1 MAKPK
6 GLELLRA
13 AAPTVSVGVITAN
26 LLSLGSEISLLERTG
41 VKLAHVDVM
50 DGCFCPMM
58 TVGPPFIKAI
68 KTSLLKDV
76 HLMIEEPLEK
86 VADYVAAGADIVT
99 IHVEA
104 CSHVHRVLQKLG
116 TLTNVNDAERGI
128 VRGVALNPGTPL
140 EALEPLLDEL
150 EYILLLAVNPG
161 WGGQKY
167 IPSTTARIARVQ
179 RMIADSGKNI
189 ILGVD
194 GGITKENIARGR
206 RHRRGSDRNRQ
217 RRVRRQDAGSQRAIY
232 ARGRGGG
239 TQPPVALRGGS
250 GSHRDCR
257 LRLMSSAAFLDRM
270 FVRFRMNTPEGGSA
284 ATALQVADAF

>member
-1 MAKPK
+1 MATPK

-13 AAPTVSVGVITAN
+13 AAPTLSVGVITAN

-86 VADYVAAGADIVT
+86 VADYVAAGADMVT
-99 IHVEA
+99 IHVED

-140 EALEPLLDEL
+140 EALEPLLDEV

-167 IPSTTARIARVQ
+167 IPATTARIARVQ
-179 RMIADSGKNI
+179 HMIADSGKNI
-189 ILGVD
+189 LLGVD
-194 GGITKENIARGR
+194 GGITKENIEQVAATGTDLIVT
-206 RHRRGSDRNRQ
+206 GSAVFD
-217 RRVRRQDAGSQRAIY
+217 GK
-232 ARGRGGG
+232 
-239 TQPPVALRGGS
+239 
-250 GSHRDCR
+250 
-257 LRLMSSAAFLDRM
+257 
-270 FVRFRMNTPEGGSA
+270 TPEANARFMLEAVA
-284 ATALQVADAF
+284 AVDSRE

>member
-1 MAKPK
+1 MANSK

-13 AAPTVSVGVITAN
+13 AAPTVSVGVLTAN

-86 VADYVAAGADIVT
+86 VADFVAAGADIVT

-104 CSHVHRVLQKLG
+104 CSHGHRVLQKLG

-128 VRGVALNPGTPL
+128 VRGVGLNPGTPL
-140 EALEPLLDEL
+140 EVLEPLLDEL
-150 EYILLLAVNPG
+150 EFILLLAVNPG

-167 IPSTTARIARVQ
+167 IPATTARIARVQ
-179 RMIADSGKNI
+179 RMIADSGKHI
-189 ILGVD
+189 VLGVD
-194 GGITKENIARGR
+194 GGITKANIAEVAATGADLIVT
-206 RHRRGSDRNRQ
+206 GSAVFD
-217 RRVRRQDAGSQRAIY
+217 GK
-232 ARGRGGG
+232 
-239 TQPPVALRGGS
+239 
-250 GSHRDCR
+250 
-257 LRLMSSAAFLDRM
+257 
-270 FVRFRMNTPEGGSA
+270 TPEANARFMLDAVA
-284 ATALQVADAF
+284 AARRATSKAEILQQQ

>member
-1 MAKPK
+1 MANPK

-41 VKLAHVDVM
+41 AKLAHVDVM

-76 HLMIEEPLEK
+76 HLMIQEPLEK
-86 VADYVAAGADIVT
+86 VAEYVAVGADIIT

-104 CSHVHRVLQKLG
+104 CSNVHRVLQKLG

-140 EALEPLLDEL
+140 AALEPLLDEL

-194 GGITKENIARGR
+194 GGITKENIREVAATGADLIVTGSAVFDGKAPEANARFMLEAVAAVPRGR
-206 RHRRGSDRNRQ
+206 
-217 RRVRRQDAGSQRAIY
+217 
-232 ARGRGGG
+232 
-239 TQPPVALRGGS
+239 
-250 GSHRDCR
+250 
-257 LRLMSSAAFLDRM
+257 
-270 FVRFRMNTPEGGSA
+270 
-284 ATALQVADAF
+284 

>member
-1 MAKPK
+1 MANSK

-13 AAPTVSVGVITAN
+13 ATPTISVGVITAN
-26 LLSLGSEISLLERTG
+26 LLSLGSEISLLERMG

-68 KTSLLKDV
+68 KTSLLKDT

-86 VADYVAAGADIVT
+86 VADYVAAGADIIT

-104 CSHVHRVLQKLG
+104 CSHVHRVLQKLA
-116 TLTNVNDAERGI
+116 TLTNANDAERGI
-128 VRGVALNPGTPL
+128 VRGVALNPGTPV

-167 IPSTTARIARVQ
+167 IPATAVRLARVQ

-194 GGITKENIARGR
+194 GGITKENIAEVAVTGADLIVT
-206 RHRRGSDRNRQ
+206 GSAVFD
-217 RRVRRQDAGSQRAIY
+217 GK
-232 ARGRGGG
+232 
-239 TQPPVALRGGS
+239 
-250 GSHRDCR
+250 
-257 LRLMSSAAFLDRM
+257 
-270 FVRFRMNTPEGGSA
+270 TPEANARFMLEAVA
-284 ATALQVADAF
+284 AVSGEE

>member
-1 MAKPK
+1 MANPK
-6 GLELLRA
+6 ALELLRA
-13 AAPTVSVGVITAN
+13 AAPTVSIGVVTAN
-26 LLSLGSEISLLERTG
+26 LLSLGSEIKLLEGTG
-41 VKLAHVDVM
+41 AKLAHVDVM

-76 HLMIEEPLEK
+76 HLMIQEPLEK
-86 VADYVAAGADIVT
+86 VAEYVAVGADILTV
-99 IHVEA
+99 HVEA

-116 TLTNVNDAERGI
+116 SLTNVNDAERGI

-167 IPSTTARIARVQ
+167 IHSTTARIAGVQ
-179 RMIADSGKNI
+179 RMIAASGKSI

-194 GGITKENIARGR
+194 GGITKDNIAE
-206 RHRRGSDRNRQ
+206 
-217 RRVRRQDAGSQRAIY
+217 
-232 ARGRGGG
+232 
-239 TQPPVALRGGS
+239 VAATGADLII
-250 GSHRDCR
+250 
-257 LRLMSSAAFLDRM
+257 
-270 FVRFRMNTPEGGSA
+270 TGSA
-284 ATALQVADAF
+284 VFDGKTPDANARFMLEAVAAVHKA

>member
-1 MAKPK
+1 MAKNK
-6 GLELLRA
+6 ALELLRA
-13 AAPTVSVGVITAN
+13 VAPTVSVGVVTAN
-26 LLSLGSEISLLERTG
+26 LLALGSEISLLERTG
-41 VKLAHVDVM
+41 VKVAHVDVM

-86 VADYVAAGADIVT
+86 VAEYVAVGADMVT

-150 EYILLLAVNPG
+150 EFISLLAVNPG

-167 IPSTTARIARVQ
+167 IPSTTARLARVQ

-194 GGITKENIARGR
+194 GGITKENIAQAAATGADLIVT
-206 RHRRGSDRNRQ
+206 GSAVFD
-217 RRVRRQDAGSQRAIY
+217 GK
-232 ARGRGGG
+232 
-239 TQPPVALRGGS
+239 
-250 GSHRDCR
+250 
-257 LRLMSSAAFLDRM
+257 
-270 FVRFRMNTPEGGSA
+270 TPEANARFMLDAVA
-284 ATALQVADAF
+284 AVSRRE